1 MECVE
6 RSLRLPWPVSSM
18 QSLSWTEK
26 ALLLPDRLCG
36 SHSGD
41 SPGLGFTQAWDES
54 CNDLNLSV
62 LGDLGRAASPL

>member
-36 SHSGD
+36 
-41 SPGLGFTQAWDES
+41 LTQAWDES